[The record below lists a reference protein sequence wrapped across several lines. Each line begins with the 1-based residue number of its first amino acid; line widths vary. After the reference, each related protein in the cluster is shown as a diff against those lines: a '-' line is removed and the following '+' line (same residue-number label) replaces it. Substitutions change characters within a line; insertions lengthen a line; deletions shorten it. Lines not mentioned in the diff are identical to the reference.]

1 MNELVRNSW
10 PVLLVISLLGGTVS
24 GALGVGSGILLIP
37 ALVIFMGMSQKVAQG
52 TCLAVMVPMALMGAV
67 RYYVNPEIRVNLG
80 VIAVMIPLAVVG
92 AYFGSWIAAS
102 LPAVVLRRAF
112 GLFVVVVGVK
122 MFFTS

>member
-37 ALVIFMGMSQKVAQG
+37 ALVLLMGMSQKVAQG

-67 RYYVNPEIRVNLG
+67 RYYVNPEIRVSMS
-80 VIAVMIPLAVVG
+80 VIVVMIPLAVVG
-92 AYFGSWIAAS
+92 AYFGSWIAAT

-122 MFFTS
+122 MFFTT